1 MGELIHFRAS
11 VGADRS
17 RSAVTETTGA
27 TILLFTGVRY
37 QRHDQADQP
46 QPSAG
51 SNSPPT
57 GGMDGAGGGKRKR
70 RG

>member
-1 MGELIHFRAS
+1 MGELIHLRAS
-11 VGADRS
+11 AGGDRP
-17 RSAVTETTGA
+17 RSASTESKGA

-46 QPSAG
+46 EPSVG

-57 GGMDGAGGGKRKR
+57 GGLDGGGKRKR